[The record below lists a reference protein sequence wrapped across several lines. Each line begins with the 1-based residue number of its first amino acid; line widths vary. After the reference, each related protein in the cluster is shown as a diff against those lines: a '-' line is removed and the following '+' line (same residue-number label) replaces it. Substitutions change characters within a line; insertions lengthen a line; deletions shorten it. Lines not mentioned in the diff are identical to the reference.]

1 MNMTTSK
8 ITGIVLA
15 GGRSSRMG
23 EDKSLM
29 KLNGKALVEYSINAL
44 RPLCDKVI
52 ISSNIAAYDFTGCEV
67 WPDELPDQAPIIGIY
82 SCLKRSETELNVI
95 LSCDIPLM
103 STSMIGFLLAKS
115 AAYEITVPIHENGQI
130 EPLCGI
136 YKKSSIGIIKEFIDR
151 GNYRL
156 NECIRSVQHQFIP
169 VDAQIPCNSPNLF
182 LNINTPSE
190 FGNLLSEENEI

>member
-103 STSMIGFLLAKS
+103 ST
-115 AAYEITVPIHENGQI
+115 
-130 EPLCGI
+130 
-136 YKKSSIGIIKEFIDR
+136 
-151 GNYRL
+151 
-156 NECIRSVQHQFIP
+156 
-169 VDAQIPCNSPNLF
+169 
-182 LNINTPSE
+182 
-190 FGNLLSEENEI
+190 

>member
-1 MNMTTSK
+1 MNRSK

-29 KLNGKALVEYSINAL
+29 KLNGKPLVEYSIDAL
-44 RPLCDKVI
+44 KPLCDMVV
-52 ISSNIAAYDFTGCEV
+52 ISSGNMIYDFTGCEV

-82 SCLKRSETELNVI
+82 SCLKRSETEINI
-95 LSCDIPLM
+95 FLSCDMPLM
-103 STSMIGFLLAKS
+103 STSMIGFLVAKS
-115 AAYEITVPIHENGQI
+115 APFDITVPIHKNGKI

-136 YKKSSIGIIKEFIDR
+136 YKKSSIGIIKEFIDK

-156 NECIRSVQHQFIP
+156 NGCIRSASCQFID
-169 VDAQIPCNSPNLF
+169 VDSQIPCNTPNLF
-182 LNINTPSE
+182 ININTPTD
-190 FGNLLSEENEI
+190 FGHLLLEEGTG